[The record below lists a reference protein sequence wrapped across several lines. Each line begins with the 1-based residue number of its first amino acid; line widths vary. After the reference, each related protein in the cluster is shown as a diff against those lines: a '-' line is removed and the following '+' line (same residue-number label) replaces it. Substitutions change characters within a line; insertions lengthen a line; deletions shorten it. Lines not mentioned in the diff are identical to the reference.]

1 MPITP
6 ESVETWIFDLDNTL
20 YPASC
25 NLFSQVDRRMGQFI
39 QTLLDL
45 DPVAAKALQK
55 RYWREH
61 GTTLRG
67 LMNEHGVDPLH
78 FMDFVH
84 DIDLGVVPH
93 SLPLDQALGRLPG
106 RKVIFTNGSVGHA
119 ERVLAARGIAA
130 HFDGIFDIVAS
141 DYRPKPDPEPYDWL
155 CRRFQIEPRRAVM
168 VEDMVRNLLPAHA
181 LGMGT
186 VWVPAPEG
194 NRDGIATD
202 HVHHVAE
209 DLEAWLIEIAGLQG
223 TAQSG

>member
-25 NLFSQVDRRMGQFI
+25 NLFAQVDRRMGQFI

-45 DPVAAKALQK
+45 DPLAAKALQK

-67 LMNEHGVDPLH
+67 LMNEHRVDPLH
-78 FMDFVH
+78 FMDYVH

-93 SLPLDQALGRLPG
+93 SLPLDRALGRLPG

-119 ERVLAARGIAA
+119 ERVLKARGIAS

-155 CRRFQIEPRRAVM
+155 CRRFRIEPRRAVM

-181 LGMGT
+181 MGMGT
-186 VWVPAPEG
+186 VWVPAPDG

-202 HVHHVAE
+202 HVLHVAE
-209 DLEAWLIEIAGLQG
+209 DLEAWLIEIAG
-223 TAQSG
+223 AD